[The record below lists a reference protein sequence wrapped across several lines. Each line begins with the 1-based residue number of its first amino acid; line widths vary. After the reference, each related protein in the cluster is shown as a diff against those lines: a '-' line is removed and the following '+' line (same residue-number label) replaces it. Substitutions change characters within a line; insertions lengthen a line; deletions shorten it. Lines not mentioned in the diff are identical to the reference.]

1 MGMSI
6 STNLFFGLD
15 LGGREYSETHYEIT
29 NEALEELFDEE
40 WDSAMD
46 DLLDEFVGWK
56 EVALDW
62 SDRDGRF
69 EQLKR
74 RRELLK
80 SVGISYGAYSYEYD
94 GHFLCTGDSAYSSDY
109 IRTVNFNDNRDGNED
124 SDFGSK
130 ATALNIEN
138 LRRFVAFLDTKG
150 FVIAEE
156 HRTPKWHIATSYS
169 F

>member
-6 STNLFFGLD
+6 SSHLFFGLD
-15 LGGREYSETHYEIT
+15 LGGREYSDSNYVIQ
-29 NEALEELFDEE
+29 NELLEELFDTD

-46 DLLDEFVGWK
+46 TLLADFAGWR
-56 EVALDW
+56 EVSIDW
-62 SDRDGRF
+62 SDSAAKR
-69 EQLKR
+69 EQLDR
-74 RRELLK
+74 LGNLLK
-80 SVGISYGAYSYEYD
+80 VVGVSYGNHGYEYD
-94 GHFLCTGDSAYSSDY
+94 GHFLYTGDSATSYEYCD
-109 IRTVNFNDNRDGNED
+109 IVNFNDKRDGIVD

-130 ATALNIEN
+130 ATDLNIEN

-150 FVIAEE
+150 FVIAED